1 MSRGTQQYR
10 QQGGMAL
17 VIALILLTILTLVA
31 VIAVRGSGLEAQM
44 ASNSVMRTESFSV
57 SESTRRNL
65 GEIID
70 VHTFTRGWPV
80 ALNGTVPD
88 AEFAYSLPAGLGLC
102 AESSASDA
110 CAPPTASDPP
120 RAWYLGNSEAS
131 AGFDP
136 EVLDLDAL
144 QSADASQPLPQ
155 RARISVFKLVTDLN
169 PGAGAA
175 MVAGY
180 EGVGKSAA
188 AGGGRVFYYASSTG
202 RDLSDTPESETETGA
217 DYRHVIRN

>member
-1 MSRGTQQYR
+1 MTGMPRRPFKQR
-10 QQGGMAL
+10 GMAL
-17 VIALILLTILTLVA
+17 VIALVLLTILTLVA
-31 VIAVRGSGLEAQM
+31 VIAVRGSGLEAQL
-44 ASNSVMRTESFSV
+44 ASNTVMRTESFSV

-80 ALNGTVPD
+80 ALRGSVPD
-88 AEFAYSLPAGLGLC
+88 DEFAFTLPAGMALC
-102 AESSASDA
+102 ATSSTSGT
-110 CAPPTASDPP
+110 CVGPTAGDPP
-120 RAWYLGNSEAS
+120 RPWYLGNSEAS

-136 EVLDLDAL
+136 EALDLDAE
-144 QSADASQPLPQ
+144 QANDVSQPLPQ
-155 RARISVFKLVTDLN
+155 RARIAVFKLVTDLN

-188 AGGGRVFYYASSTG
+188 AGGGRIFYYASSAG
-202 RDLSDTPESETETGA
+202 RDLSDAPESETETGA

>member
-1 MSRGTQQYR
+1 MSLPLSDR
-10 QQGGMAL
+10 QHGMAL
-17 VIALILLTILTLVA
+17 VISLILLTVLTLIA
-31 VIAVRGSGLEAQM
+31 VIAVRGSGLEAQL
-44 ASNSVMRTESFSV
+44 ASNTVMRAESFSV

-80 ALNGTVPD
+80 SLNGTVPND
-88 AEFAYSLPAGLGLC
+88 EFAFTLPPGLRLC

-110 CAPPTASDPP
+110 CATAVAADPP
-120 RAWYLGNSEAS
+120 RAWYLGNSEAVT
-131 AGFDP
+131 GFDP
-136 EVLDLDAL
+136 AVLDFDAE
-144 QSADASQPLPQ
+144 QVTDASQPLPQ

-202 RDLSDTPESETETGA
+202 QDLSDTPQSETETGA